1 MNPRCPDNKRWD
13 ADIVGCGSRN
23 TAQDPDEPSLWD
35 CHDCGIWFD
44 PDLEVALLNFY
55 NQDREVLT

>member
-13 ADIVGCGSRN
+13 DDVVGCGSFN
-23 TAQDPDEPSLWD
+23 TVQDPDEPSLWD

-44 PDLEVALLNFY
+44 PDLEVQSCRLL
-55 NQDREVLT
+55 V